1 MAAHAR
7 RLALALGILL
17 VLLVGVTRMLLGVHY
32 LSDVVGG
39 WALGVG
45 WSLLTALLFGA
56 FAEGRA
62 SLRPTS

>member
-1 MAAHAR
+1 MHF
-7 RLALALGILL
+7 
-17 VLLVGVTRMLLGVHY
+17 

-45 WSLLTALLFGA
+45 WALLTALVFGA

-62 SLRPTS
+62 SLRPTA